1 MAIAIFVIFLFLIGC
16 TSPVVDFNDP
26 MASVCDVAESDVESE
41 LLESSSS
48 SDSSESEA
56 EDPYC
61 SFASA
66 SHDDRLPE
74 VFFHFDHR

>member
-1 MAIAIFVIFLFLIGC
+1 MNLAIAIFVIFLFLIGC

-26 MASVCDVAESDVESE
+26 SVCDVAESDVESE

-56 EDPYC
+56 EDPYS

-74 VFFHFDHR
+74 VFFHFDRR